1 MRSAR
6 PYIAGGIILWAVAL
20 QAHVWSLTTSEKRQL
35 VGDSQVSFTLG
46 AGTHD
51 KSSPPVDARG
61 ADRED
66 RGG

>member
-46 AGTHD
+46 HSS
-51 KSSPPVDARG
+51 KSSGPPVDARG